1 MNEII
6 DWRSWVESHCGTAER
21 PVIERALGALI
32 ANDKVT
38 AVWLSGSRVTGQA
51 DEHSDTDVRIHAP
64 GWSDADQL
72 AWLHAT
78 DPGRRPLVRF
88 SKLGPTMLNYECVFA
103 PEVAVDLLVFAAD
116 SPMLSFDSVVLKSR
130 EPLPRQP
137 ALQLVRETPVNPAE
151 LRNQVD
157 GVIID
162 QKKFGKLLARG
173 ERLAAGFLLDAQ
185 RFAVLRLAYVATRG
199 LDCGARQMHTLAS
212 LRLVRQV
219 LLAEAPAGIRAGVV
233 GLTAEGTVEENV
245 AALAALIE
253 PVFVELRRRFPAA
266 GLA

>member
-1 MNEII
+1 MSETI
-6 DWRSWVESHCGTAER
+6 DWQNWVQANCGTTER
-21 PVIERALGALI
+21 PVIERALGSLI
-32 ANDKVT
+32 ANDKVP
-38 AVWLSGSRVTGQA
+38 AVWISGSRVTGMA

-64 GWSDADQL
+64 GWSEADLL

-88 SKLGPTMLNYECVFA
+88 SKLGPTLLNYECVFG
-103 PEVAVDLLVFAAD
+103 PDVAVDLLVFAGDA
-116 SPMLSFDSVVLKSR
+116 PMLSFDSLVLKGPGS
-130 EPLPRQP
+130 LPRQP
-137 ALQLVRETPVNPAE
+137 ALQLVREVPINPAE

-173 ERLAAGFLLDAQ
+173 ERLAAAFLLDAQ
-185 RFAVLRLAYVATRG
+185 RFAVLRLAYAATRG
-199 LDCGARQMHTLAS
+199 MDCGARPLHTLAS

-219 LLAEAPAGIRAGVV
+219 LEKEASPAIRAGVL
-233 GLTAEGTVEENV
+233 GLSPEGSVETNV

-253 PVFVELRRRFPAA
+253 PVLAELRRRFPAA
-266 GLA
+266 GLP